1 MSGAF
6 AAVPAERRVADA
18 ERPSPATRL
27 GALAAGDGTAW
38 RKVFEEAA
46 YGIAV
51 VNGKGMIVAAN
62 AALASLAGVALS
74 SLAPGA
80 ALGDLLHPQ
89 DRRLLEAE
97 LGRLSAMPGGRTG
110 LEVRLGG
117 AAGQAE
123 AEEGAQTVAMVSISP
138 LVEDDTT
145 IGGAVV
151 RFIDISRHRAIE
163 TQLAQTQKMQAVGQL
178 AGGIAHDFNNLLT
191 AIIAATDMSLERAGA
206 DEATRADLVH
216 VRRSAERGAALV
228 RQLLAF
234 GRKQTLQP
242 RVIALNAAIEDVAS
256 LLRRLLGQR
265 IAITL
270 DLDRPGSLV
279 RVDPVQ
285 FDQVIVNLAL
295 NARDAMPRGGRLTIR
310 TGAVTLY
317 RPLVRGQEV
326 IPPGRYAMVEV
337 ADTGSG
343 IAPENLGRLFEPF
356 FTTKRDSGGTGL
368 GLAMVYGIVR
378 QTDGFIAVES
388 TLGEG
393 TTFRI
398 YIPRHEGATL
408 PDPPEDSVAARL
420 AASAPRLAA
429 GGAPCVPAP
438 IATTGLQQG
447 RGDQGREQH
456 AQSRG
461 TILLVEDEEPVR
473 RLTARGLSL
482 SGWAV
487 LTADN
492 GEAALAVLA
501 EQAEPPVALV
511 SDVSMPGM
519 DGPALVRAVRAMLP
533 ALPVILVSGYADT
546 DPLTDLPGAP
556 VQFLPKPFSIKDLAA
571 RLEALPR

>member
-1 MSGAF
+1 M
-6 AAVPAERRVADA
+6 ADA
-18 ERPSPATRL
+18 ARPSPGTRL

-38 RKVFEEAA
+38 RRVFEEAA

-51 VNGKGMIVAAN
+51 VDGEGMIVAAN
-62 AALASLAGVALS
+62 AALASLAGVAPA

-80 ALGDLLHPQ
+80 ALSDLLHPQ

-117 AAGQAE
+117 ATGQAE
-123 AEEGAQTVAMVSISP
+123 AEEGAQTVAMVSLSP
-138 LVEDDTT
+138 LVEEDAT

-151 RFIDISRHRAIE
+151 RFIDITRHRAIE

-337 ADTGSG
+337 SDTGSG
-343 IAPENLGRLFEPF
+343 IASEHLGRLFEPF

-429 GGAPCVPAP
+429 GGAPCAPAP
-438 IATTGLQQG
+438 IVATAVQQG
-447 RGDQGREQH
+447 RDDQDLEQH
-456 AQSRG
+456 AQPRG

-533 ALPVILVSGYADT
+533 DLPVILVSGYADT

>member
-1 MSGAF
+1 M
-6 AAVPAERRVADA
+6 ADA
-18 ERPSPATRL
+18 ALPSPATRL
-27 GALAAGDGTAW
+27 GALAAGDGAAW
-38 RKVFEEAA
+38 RRLFEEAA

-51 VNGKGMIVAAN
+51 VDGAGSIVAAN
-62 AALASLAGVALS
+62 AALASLAGADPA

-80 ALGDLLHPQ
+80 ALADLVHPQ

-110 LEVRLGG
+110 LEVRLGA
-117 AAGQAE
+117 AAGQEAAE
-123 AEEGAQTVAMVSISP
+123 DGAHTVAMVSISP
-138 LVEDDTT
+138 LVEDDAT

-151 RFIDISRHRAIE
+151 RFIDITRHRALE

-206 DEATRADLVH
+206 DEVTRADLVH

-285 FDQVIVNLAL
+285 FDQVIVNLSL

-343 IAPENLGRLFEPF
+343 IAPEIMGRLFEPF

-388 TLGEG
+388 VVGEG

-408 PDPPEDSVAARL
+408 PDPVEDGIAARL
-420 AASAPRLAA
+420 AASAPRPALA
-429 GGAPCVPAP
+429 GAPCAPTPAP
-438 IATTGLQQG
+438 TSAPGAGAAPPAGERGQG
-447 RGDQGREQH
+447 GHGPG
-456 AQSRG
+456 RG

-501 EQAEPPVALV
+501 GQAEPPAALV

>member
-1 MSGAF
+1 
-6 AAVPAERRVADA
+6 V
-18 ERPSPATRL
+18 
-27 GALAAGDGTAW
+27 
-38 RKVFEEAA
+38 
-46 YGIAV
+46 
-51 VNGKGMIVAAN
+51 
-62 AALASLAGVALS
+62 
-74 SLAPGA
+74 
-80 ALGDLLHPQ
+80 
-89 DRRLLEAE
+89 
-97 LGRLSAMPGGRTG
+97 
-110 LEVRLGG
+110 
-117 AAGQAE
+117 
-123 AEEGAQTVAMVSISP
+123 
-138 LVEDDTT
+138 
-145 IGGAVV
+145 GGAVV
-151 RFIDISRHRAIE
+151 RFIDITRHRALE

-191 AIIAATDMSLERAGA
+191 AIIAATDMSLERHGV

-265 IAITL
+265 IAIGL
-270 DLDRPGSLV
+270 DLDSPGSLV

-295 NARDAMPRGGRLTIR
+295 NARDAMLRGGSLTIR

-343 IAPENLGRLFEPF
+343 IAPEHLGRLFEPF
-356 FTTKRDSGGTGL
+356 FTTKRDIGGTGL

-398 YIPRHEGATL
+398 YIPRHEGATA
-408 PDPPEDSVAARL
+408 PDPPDEPAMARAAAPSRPAPAAPVETQAPPVAP
-420 AASAPRLAA
+420 S
-429 GGAPCVPAP
+429 GAPAAVP
-438 IATTGLQQG
+438 
-447 RGDQGREQH
+447 
-456 AQSRG
+456 SRG
-461 TILLVEDEEPVR
+461 TLLLVEDEEPVR

-482 SGWAV
+482 SGWTV
-487 LTADN
+487 LTAEC
-492 GEAALAVLA
+492 GESALAVLA
-501 EQAEPPVALV
+501 AQPEPPAVLV

-533 ALPVILVSGYADT
+533 DLPVILVSGYADT

-556 VQFLPKPFSIKDLAA
+556 VQFVPKPFSIKDLAA
-571 RLEALPR
+571 RLDALPR

>member
-1 MSGAF
+1 MAEPARPASG
-6 AAVPAERRVADA
+6 
-18 ERPSPATRL
+18 SRL
-27 GALAAGDGTAW
+27 GALAAGDGAAW
-38 RKVFEEAA
+38 RRVFDEAA

-51 VNGKGMIVAAN
+51 VDGTGRIVAAN
-62 AALASLAGVALS
+62 TALAALAGADPS
-74 SLAPGA
+74 SLTPGSGLA
-80 ALGDLLHPQ
+80 DLIHPQ
-89 DRRLLEAE
+89 DRRLLDAE
-97 LGRLSAMPGGRTG
+97 LARLAAMPAGRTG
-110 LEVRLGG
+110 LELRLGG
-117 AAGQAE
+117 AAGQEA
-123 AEEGAQTVAMVSISP
+123 AEEATQTVAMVSVSP
-138 LVEDDTT
+138 LVEDDGT

-151 RFIDISRHRAIE
+151 RFIDITRHRALE

-191 AIIAATDMSLERAGA
+191 AIIAAADMSLERVGA

-265 IAITL
+265 ITIAL
-270 DLDRPGSLV
+270 DLDSPGSLV

-343 IAPENLGRLFEPF
+343 IAPEHLGRLFEPF

-388 TLGEG
+388 VVGEG

-408 PDPPEDSVAARL
+408 PDPPEESVSARL
-420 AASAPRLAA
+420 AAAAPR
-429 GGAPCVPAP
+429 PAP
-438 IATTGLQQG
+438 AAAACAPAPLAVDPAEPAQG
-447 RGDQGREQH
+447 
-456 AQSRG
+456 RG

-482 SGWAV
+482 SGWTV
-487 LTADN
+487 LTADS

-501 EQAEPPVALV
+501 EQAEPPAALI

-519 DGPALVRAVRAMLP
+519 DGPALVRAVRAMQP
-533 ALPVILVSGYADT
+533 DLPVILVSGYADT

>member
-1 MSGAF
+1 MSGAC
-6 AAVPAERRVADA
+6 AAVPVERRVADA
-18 ERPSPATRL
+18 SAGGRLSRL
-27 GALAAGDGTAW
+27 GALAAGDGAAW
-38 RKVFEEAA
+38 RRVFEEAA

-51 VNGKGMIVAAN
+51 VDSEGTLAAAN
-62 AALASLAGVALS
+62 AALAALAGMEPA
-74 SLAPGA
+74 SLAPGSR
-80 ALGDLLHPQ
+80 LSSLIHPQ

-97 LGRLSAMPGGRTG
+97 LARLAAMPAGRTG
-110 LEVRLGG
+110 LELRLGG
-117 AAGQAE
+117 AAGAE
-123 AEEGAQTVAMVSISP
+123 GGDEAAQTVVMVSLSP
-138 LVEDDTT
+138 LVEDDGTV
-145 IGGAVV
+145 GGAVV
-151 RFIDISRHRAIE
+151 RFIDITRHRALE

-191 AIIAATDMSLERAGA
+191 AIIAATDMSLERQGV

-242 RVIALNAAIEDVAS
+242 RVIALNAAIEDVAL

-265 IAITL
+265 IAISL

-343 IAPENLGRLFEPF
+343 IAPEHLGRLFEPF

-378 QTDGFIAVES
+378 QTDGFISVES
-388 TLGEG
+388 TLGQG

-408 PDPPEDSVAARL
+408 PDPPDDAAAARTTL
-420 AASAPRLAA
+420 PLPR
-429 GGAPCVPAP
+429 PVQPAP
-438 IATTGLQQG
+438 VETQAAAAPAVADTVP
-447 RGDQGREQH
+447 
-456 AQSRG
+456 SRG
-461 TILLVEDEEPVR
+461 TLLLVEDEEPVR

-482 SGWAV
+482 SGWTV
-487 LTADN
+487 LTAEC
-492 GEAALAVLA
+492 GESALAVLA
-501 EQAEPPVALV
+501 AQPEPPAVLV

-533 ALPVILVSGYADT
+533 DLPVILVSGYADT

-571 RLEALPR
+571 RLDALPR

>member
-1 MSGAF
+1 M
-6 AAVPAERRVADA
+6 AEPPP
-18 ERPSPATRL
+18 RPTRL
-27 GALAAGDGTAW
+27 GALAAGDGAAW
-38 RKVFEEAA
+38 RRLFEEAA

-51 VNGKGMIVAAN
+51 VDRAGRIVAAN
-62 AALASLAGVALS
+62 AALATLAGADPAALS
-74 SLAPGA
+74 PGA
-80 ALGDLLHPQ
+80 ALADLLHPH
-89 DRRLLEAE
+89 DRRALEAE
-97 LGRLSAMPGGRTG
+97 LGRLSAMPGGRAG
-110 LEVRLGG
+110 LELRLGG
-117 AAGQAE
+117 AAGAQP
-123 AEEGAQTVAMVSISP
+123 AEEGTQTVAMVSISP
-138 LVEDDTT
+138 LAEDDGA
-145 IGGAVV
+145 IGGAMVWFV
-151 RFIDISRHRAIE
+151 DITRHRAIE

-191 AIIAATDMSLERAGA
+191 AIIAATDMSLERAGG

-270 DLDRPGSLV
+270 DLDRPGNLV

-337 ADTGSG
+337 VDTGSG
-343 IAPENLGRLFEPF
+343 IAPEHLGRLFEPF
-356 FTTKRDSGGTGL
+356 FTTKRESGGTGL

-388 TLGEG
+388 TQGEG

-398 YIPRHEGATL
+398 YIPRHEGAML
-408 PDPPEDSVAARL
+408 PDPPEEAIPARSVAAAPRPTL
-420 AASAPRLAA
+420 ASAVAVPV
-429 GGAPCVPAP
+429 PPAP
-438 IATTGLQQG
+438 PPPEQG
-447 RGDQGREQH
+447 QG
-456 AQSRG
+456 RG

-473 RLTARGLSL
+473 RLTERGLTL
-482 SGWAV
+482 SGWTV
-487 LTADN
+487 LTADC
-492 GEAALAVLA
+492 GEAALAVLEA
-501 EQAEPPVALV
+501 QAAPPAALV

-533 ALPVILVSGYADT
+533 DLPVILVSGYADT

-556 VQFLPKPFSIKDLAA
+556 VQFVAKPFSIKDLAA